1 MIEYKLIAAEIKD
14 KLGVNVYDNSRRQ
27 NIVDARS
34 LFCYIL
40 RKDFNL
46 TLYKIVDIFRA
57 NGKSFSHCSV
67 LHNVEIYDIAR
78 KWDHRLE
85 EIRNKV
91 LKISNPQAILI
102 NRIRDI
108 HDNDRLQGLHNLIDF
123 QEQQLK

>member
-1 MIEYKLIAAEIKD
+1 MEYKLIAAEIKD

-46 TLYKIVDIFRA
+46 TLYGIVDIFRA

-67 LHNVEIYDIAR
+67 LHNVAIYEIAR
-78 KWDHRLE
+78 KWDYRLE
-85 EIRNKV
+85 EVRNKV

-102 NRIRDI
+102 NRIREI
-108 HDNDRLQGLHNLIDF
+108 HDTDRLQGLHTLIDL